1 MGSGYWFCS
10 KCNERVEPEHVTYTE
25 THDECGQWVSWV
37 TDDLPPYDDL
47 RAQLAEKDKVI
58 EGLREAIAVFE
69 FNTEHDPIYNL
80 EGAISDLEGRI
91 KDEVILQTLYR
102 VQEQLGRCYHAA
114 LNAAPNTDGAQ

>member
-1 MGSGYWFCS
+1 MAGIDELNIYSQVADWMKHGY
-10 KCNERVEPEHVTYTE
+10 KLHRAEVVKGMQ
-25 THDECGQWVSWV
+25 DEINF
-37 TDDLPPYDDL
+37 L
-47 RAQLAEKDKVI
+47 RARLDEKDKEI
-58 EGLREAIAVFE
+58 GGLREAIAVFE